1 MNIELYYIEKGEGE
15 PLIML
20 HGNGEDS
27 SVFEKE
33 INYFSKEYR
42 VIAIDTRGHGNSPMG
57 DEPFS
62 LYQFAEDLKDFM
74 DGHGIDKANILGFSD
89 GGNIALI
96 FASKYPERVIKLIAN
111 GANTK
116 PSGMKFAAHAAI
128 RMSYLWYSFMS
139 AFSQKYIHKK
149 MLMKLML
156 DEPNIT
162 REELENI
169 SAPTLVLVGTNDL
182 IKEKESRYI
191 QKTIPDSELVFV
203 LGNHFI
209 VKNNAKDYIYAV
221 EHFLGKQ
228 KEE

>member
-1 MNIELYYIEKGEGE
+1 
-15 PLIML
+15 
-20 HGNGEDS
+20 
-27 SVFEKE
+27 
-33 INYFSKEYR
+33 
-42 VIAIDTRGHGNSPMG
+42 
-57 DEPFS
+57 
-62 LYQFAEDLKDFM
+62 
-74 DGHGIDKANILGFSD
+74 
-89 GGNIALI
+89 
-96 FASKYPERVIKLIAN
+96 
-111 GANTK
+111 
-116 PSGMKFAAHAAI
+116 
-128 RMSYLWYSFMS
+128 
-139 AFSQKYIHKK
+139 

-182 IKEKESRYI
+182 IKDKESRYI